1 MKTLAL
7 AMLVAVGLMF
17 AVTAPSQAA
26 EREWRGH
33 DSRFS
38 QRREFDGRR
47 GFGERREF
55 HRWGGGPRV
64 FIGVGPSFAWGGAYS
79 YPAYSASAYAYAP
92 QPTYWYFCPSYGAY
106 YPNVASCPVEWVPV
120 PAAP

>member
-7 AMLVAVGLMF
+7 AMLVAVGLVF

-33 DSRFS
+33 DGRFS

-55 HRWGGGPRV
+55 HRWGGGPRA
-64 FIGVGPSFAWGGAYS
+64 FIGVGPSFAWGPAYS